1 MGTGPRGGKRV
12 REAAEAAA
20 AAAANGVN
28 ATDEELNAAGTAAAA
43 PPEWRA
49 PDPAERPSSK
59 PRGNPMPDPKTDGAV
74 DPEDVD
80 RKSSAVLTKKG
91 FAAGAV
97 ARACASVRP
106 TADDEKKSFNEQK
119 RRRIAAVTTWLVEHA
134 DLWELPRESLAAAK
148 RARGEADDTANGA
161 KGADDGADDVENRL
175 NEDADD
181 DALCGADASER
192 ARALVKQGILPV
204 LEAHVR
210 LAKKAGT
217 SCRASVSGPTGSSAR
232 DANENAA
239 GAGAQDRER
248 TGKSLRALRLEKA
261 ARRAEDLC
269 PKLARGEACAFAN
282 AARSSAPEAMGG
294 DRATCAYSHDIEKFM
309 REKPPD
315 LKGACPFGGGDACR
329 FGRRCRFYGSH
340 EKDGDEP
347 SLERNRCATSS
358 GKRFGSDELNALT
371 DETQRRLARCAFPLP
386 RSDAVLR
393 AMDVPVKCVSR
404 TQAARL
410 YGCATETKKNAAAPP
425 RREGFLGAREPRF
438 EANRPFVSPPPPD
451 FRGKLV
457 VAPLTTVGNMP
468 FRRACVRAGADVT
481 VSEMAMAANLLKGDR
496 REWALVRRHESE
508 ACFGVQVCGGYP
520 DLMARC
526 GELLDET
533 TSCDFV
539 DINMGC
545 PIDGV
550 CAKGAGASLFK
561 DEEGLLR
568 CERTVR
574 CASRAMRATPLTIKI
589 RMGYEDDPSKYVAHE
604 VLAKAR
610 GWGAAAATLHGRT
623 RQQRYSRDADWK
635 YIERCAAIAARDGGG
650 LPLIGNGD
658 IFGWRDYERRMRSG
672 NVATCMIG
680 RGALVKPWVFT
691 EIKER
696 RVWDISATE
705 RLAYFERFARDG
717 LEHWG
722 ADEKGVETT
731 RRFMLEW
738 MSYTHRY
745 VPVGLIERGVAQ
757 KMTLRPMPYEGRN
770 ELETLL
776 ASEDVHDWIAVS
788 EMFLGKPGKGFAFV
802 PKHGSNSYSRESAAA
817 LRNLGAGVA
826 EQEEEEEAQNG

>member
-12 REAAEAAA
+12 REAAKMAA
-20 AAAANGVN
+20 AAAANGAN
-28 ATDEELNAAGTAAAA
+28 ATGEELNAAGTAAAA
-43 PPEWRA
+43 PSEWHA

-59 PRGNPMPDPKTDGAV
+59 PKGNPTPAPQVGGNV

-80 RKSSAVLTKKG
+80 RKSSLVLTKKG

-106 TADDEKKSFNEQK
+106 TADDEKTSFNEQK

-134 DLWELPRESLAAAK
+134 ELWELPRETLAAAK
-148 RARGEADDTANGA
+148 RARGAADDEA
-161 KGADDGADDVENRL
+161 KGPKVADDGADDGDKR
-175 NEDADD
+175 DGSDD
-181 DALCGADASER
+181 DAVCGSDASER

-204 LEAHVR
+204 LETHVR
-210 LAKKAGT
+210 LAKKMHVSSRPSGAGQTAST
-217 SCRASVSGPTGSSAR
+217 SR
-232 DANENAA
+232 NENAA

-248 TGKSLRALRLEKA
+248 TGKSLRAVRLEKA

-269 PKLARGEACAFAN
+269 PKLARGEACAFA
-282 AARSSAPEAMGG
+282 ARRSSAPEAPGE
-294 DRATCAYSHDIEKFM
+294 DLRSSRAETGAACVYSHDIEKFM

-315 LKGACPFGGGDACR
+315 VKGACPFGGGDACR

-340 EKDGDEP
+340 GADGETI
-347 SLERNRCATSS
+347 SRNLVS
-358 GKRFGSDELNALT
+358 EEMNALS
-371 DETQRRLARCAFPLP
+371 DETQRRLAKCAFPLP

-393 AMDVPVKCVSR
+393 EMGVPVKCVSR

-410 YGCATETKKNAAAPP
+410 YGGEGNTRRIPEANTRGEGFHK
-425 RREGFLGAREPRF
+425 REGHLGAREPGGGQF
-438 EANRPFVSPPPPD
+438 RPGVLPPPPD
-451 FRGKLV
+451 FRGRLY

-496 REWALVRRHESE
+496 REWALVRRHASE

-561 DEEGLLR
+561 DEEGLRR

-574 CASRAMRATPLTIKI
+574 CASAAMRSTPLTIKI
-589 RMGYEDDPSKYVAHE
+589 RMGYEDDPARYVAHE

-635 YIERCAAIAARDGGG
+635 YIERCASVAARDGGG

-658 IFGWRDYERRMRSG
+658 VFGWRDYERHMRSG
-672 NVATCMIG
+672 NLATCMIG

-745 VPVGLIERGVAQ
+745 VPVGVLERGVTQ
-757 KMTLRPMPYEGRN
+757 KMTLRPMPYSGRN

-776 ASEDVHDWIAVS
+776 ASENVADWIAVS

-826 EQEEEEEAQNG
+826 EEEEEEAQNG

>member
-12 REAAEAAA
+12 REAAEMAA
-20 AAAANGVN
+20 AAAANGAN
-28 ATDEELNAAGTAAAA
+28 GAGEELNAAGTAAAA
-43 PPEWRA
+43 PSEWHA

-59 PRGNPMPDPKTDGAV
+59 PKGNPTPAPQVGGGV

-80 RKSSAVLTKKG
+80 RKSSLVLTKKG

-106 TADDEKKSFNEQK
+106 TADDEKTSFNEQK

-134 DLWELPRESLAAAK
+134 ELWELPRETLAAAK
-148 RARGEADDTANGA
+148 RARGVADDEAKGP
-161 KGADDGADDVENRL
+161 KGADDGADDGEKR
-175 NEDADD
+175 DGSDD
-181 DALCGADASER
+181 DAVCGSDASER

-204 LEAHVR
+204 LETHVR
-210 LAKKAGT
+210 LAVSSSRPPGAGEMAST
-217 SCRASVSGPTGSSAR
+217 SR
-232 DANENAA
+232 NENAA

-248 TGKSLRALRLEKA
+248 TGKSLRAVRLEKA

-269 PKLARGEACAFAN
+269 PKLARGEACAFA
-282 AARSSAPEAMGG
+282 A
-294 DRATCAYSHDIEKFM
+294 CVYSHDIEKFM

-315 LKGACPFGGGDACR
+315 VKGACPFGGGDACR

-340 EKDGDEP
+340 GADGETV
-347 SLERNRCATSS
+347 SRNLVS
-358 GKRFGSDELNALT
+358 EEMNALS
-371 DETQRRLARCAFPLP
+371 DETQRRLAKCAFPLP

-393 AMDVPVKCVSR
+393 AMGVPVKCVSR
-404 TQAARL
+404 TQAARV
-410 YGCATETKKNAAAPP
+410 YGGEGNARSA
-425 RREGFLGAREPRF
+425 RFFREGHLGAREPGGGQT
-438 EANRPFVSPPPPD
+438 RPGVLPPPPD
-451 FRGKLV
+451 FRGRLY

-496 REWALVRRHESE
+496 REWALVRRHASE

-561 DEEGLLR
+561 DEEGLRR
-568 CERTVR
+568 CEQTVR
-574 CASRAMRATPLTIKI
+574 CASAAMRSTPLTIKI
-589 RMGYEDDPSKYVAHE
+589 RMGYEDDPARYVAHE

-635 YIERCAAIAARDGGG
+635 YIERCASVAARDGGG
-650 LPLIGNGD
+650 LPLVGNGD
-658 IFGWRDYERRMRSG
+658 VFGWRDYERHMRSG
-672 NVATCMIG
+672 NLATCMIG

-745 VPVGLIERGVAQ
+745 VPVGVLERGVAQ
-757 KMTLRPMPYEGRN
+757 KMTLRPMPYSGRN

-776 ASEDVHDWIAVS
+776 ASEDVADWIAVS

-826 EQEEEEEAQNG
+826 EEEEEEAQNG